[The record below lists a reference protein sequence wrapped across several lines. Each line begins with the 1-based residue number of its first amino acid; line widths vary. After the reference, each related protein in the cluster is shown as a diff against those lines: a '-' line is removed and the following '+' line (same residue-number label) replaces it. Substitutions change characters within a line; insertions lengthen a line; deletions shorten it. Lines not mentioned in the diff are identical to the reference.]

1 VREVLGGWLSRRSG
15 MMSLMGLTSLHASN
29 GVPQGRLLTSTAAE
43 DAKVR
48 VVGATILQ
56 SIGVLLLMHV
66 GEVGGPATDVRLG
79 LVYGALHIAVGAAVL
94 GFRPSLPAVSMF
106 LLPGSLLAL
115 IAALGGGYWAGAWVF
130 GLTAWAFLSSE
141 LTTSSRPHCL
151 VPRLLRLVL
160 GIILAAPLIG
170 LSLFWQNPIA
180 YLLAIIPWGLLLLDH
195 YAHRPWRA
203 ATDCALGAGLLVL
216 LITVPQFWLSPE
228 GSVAGISA
236 ISGFGT
242 TWLTRRRS

>member
-1 VREVLGGWLSRRSG
+1 
-15 MMSLMGLTSLHASN
+15 MGPAPLHASN
-29 GVPQGRLLTSTAAE
+29 GIPQRRLLTSTAAE
-43 DAKVR
+43 DVTVR
-48 VVGATILQ
+48 VIGATIIQ
-56 SIGVLLLMHV
+56 SIGVLLLMHI
-66 GEVGGPATDVRLG
+66 GEAGGPATDLRLG
-79 LVYGALHIAVGAAVL
+79 LAYGALHIAVGAAVL

-115 IAALGGGYWAGAWVF
+115 IAALEGGYWAGAWAL

-141 LTTSSRPHCL
+141 LTTNSPPHRL
-151 VPRLLRLVL
+151 LPRLLRLIL

-170 LSLFWQNPIA
+170 LALFWPNPIA
-180 YLLAIIPWGLLLLDH
+180 YLLAFIPWGMLLLGH
-195 YAHRPWRA
+195 YARRPWRA
-203 ATDCALGAGLLVL
+203 ATDCTLGIGLLVL

-236 ISGFGT
+236 ISGFGI

>member
-1 VREVLGGWLSRRSG
+1 
-15 MMSLMGLTSLHASN
+15 MGLTSLHASD
-29 GVPQGRLLTSTAAE
+29 GIPQRRSPTTAAAE
-43 DAKVR
+43 DVKVR
-48 VVGATILQ
+48 IVGATIIQ
-56 SIGVLLLMHV
+56 SIGVLLLMHI
-66 GEVGGPATDVRLG
+66 GEVGGPATDMRLG

-94 GFRPSLPAVSMF
+94 GLRPSLPALGMF
-106 LLPGSLLAL
+106 LLPGSFLAL
-115 IAALGGGYWAGAWVF
+115 IAALGGGDWAGAWAF

-141 LTTSSRPHCL
+141 LATGSSLHRL
-151 VPRLLRLVL
+151 LPRLLRLIL

-170 LSLFWQNPIA
+170 LALFWPNPLA
-180 YLLAIIPWGLLLLDH
+180 YLLAFIPWGLLLLDH

-236 ISGFGT
+236 ISGFGI